1 MFETLYVILSGSGFV
16 LVFGL
21 IWIGVLT
28 LLSRMG
34 GWHGLAKEFPATG
47 RIQGPDSIM
56 HRWCSARLSL
66 FVNYNNCLTLIVSER
81 GLYMRTNIFLRYAHR
96 PLLIPREAIVDFSAG
111 STLLFR
117 STKITLN
124 RKNDVAPKVITF
136 YGRGLA
142 PTLANWL
149 GDPDDG
155 AGEE

>member
-21 IWIGVLT
+21 IWTGVLT

-47 RIQGPDSIM
+47 RIQGADTKM
-56 HRWCSARLSL
+56 HRWCSARLSFL
-66 FVNYNNCLTLIVSER
+66 VNYNNCLTLIVGER
-81 GLYMRTNIFLRYAHR
+81 GLYMRTNMFLRFAHR
-96 PLLIPREAIVDFSAG
+96 PILIPREAIIDLSSG

-117 STKITLN
+117 STKITLQ
-124 RKNDVAPKVITF
+124 RKNDATPNVITF

-142 PTLANWL
+142 PTLANWF
-149 GDPDDG
+149 GEPDVG
-155 AGEE
+155 ADDA

>member
-1 MFETLYVILSGSGFV
+1 MLETLSLILSASGFV
-16 LVFGL
+16 VVFSL
-21 IWIGVLT
+21 IWMGVLS
-28 LLSRMG
+28 LLARMG
-34 GWHGLAKEFPATG
+34 GWHGLAREFPASGKMDGTN
-47 RIQGPDSIM
+47 SKM

-66 FVNYNNCLTLIVSER
+66 FVNYNNCLTLIISER
-81 GLYMRTNIFLRYAHR
+81 GLYMRTNIFLRYGHR
-96 PLLIPREAIVDFSAG
+96 PLLIPREASVDFSAG

-117 STKITLN
+117 STKITLK

-155 AGEE
+155 AGEA

>member
-21 IWIGVLT
+21 IWVGVLT

-66 FVNYNNCLTLIVSER
+66 FVNYNNCLTLIISER
-81 GLYMRTNIFLRYAHR
+81 GLYMRTNIFLRYGHR

-117 STKITLN
+117 STKITLK
-124 RKNDVAPKVITF
+124 RKNDASPKVITF

-155 AGEE
+155 AGEA